1 MKKAENLMILPA
13 LTKTPEQFNYYFQS
27 TVDRKVMR
35 ELSGLGFMVCAENV
49 VLLSPAWAK
58 PIWL

>member
-1 MKKAENLMILPA
+1 MILPA